1 MNSRLATAIA
11 TATWNRQEQCGGA
24 TDGGQSLLDVDPDE
38 LHATVPTLLRSKPL
52 VERVE
57 AAGE

>member
-38 LHATVPTLLRSKPL
+38 LHQRVPVHLGNEGL
-52 VERVE
+52 VERLE
-57 AAGE
+57 RALA